1 MADKT
6 GDYTY
11 SFYMTGG
18 VLITAALIPLI
29 LICVNRGKSKVV
41 PEESEI
47 EEKKDNFERV
57 SIAIQTLNETEVLG
71 KELRTESLSRK
82 RAASAFL

>member
-18 VLITAALIPLI
+18 VLITAALIPMI

-47 EEKKDNFERV
+47 EEKKDNFV
-57 SIAIQTLNETEVLG
+57 SIAIQTLDETEVLG